1 MRTSVKHA
9 FKVKGED
16 VLMRNALPFTEG
28 MKSGF
33 EIQFSSVSK

>member
-16 VLMRNALPFTEG
+16 VLMRSALPFTE
-28 MKSGF
+28 MAKSGF
-33 EIQFSSVSK
+33 EIQFSFVNK